1 MGYDHMHHLA
11 RFSPPQPQRAPPDPT
26 IRRYADFVNTN
37 NWLNQKTLGAPKFV
51 VQTAPVWGPAVY
63 NWARS
68 PQGQEVIAGVANAA
82 RAV

>member
-1 MGYDHMHHLA
+1 MGYDHTHHLA
-11 RFSPPQPQRAPPDPT
+11 RLQSSQSRGRPDPT
-26 IRRYADFVNTN
+26 VRRYADFVNAN

-82 RAV
+82 RAL